1 MTEYQTFEEFG
12 LNDNIKKGIYKMGWE
27 KPSYIQSLAIPKI
40 IEKTDVILQAQS
52 GMGKTGAFTIGLLH
66 NLASTISESS
76 VQGIVVCNTRELAL
90 QIFNVISSLSEYLQ
104 INVLLYIGGTSKNI
118 RSNLIYPQNCTI
130 FVGTPGKLNDILMNK
145 LYKTQPLNIK
155 YLIIDEF
162 DETLKFNFQNDIIN
176 IIKSLSNTSQIVL
189 SSATRNLEVDEF
201 TQKFMNNPSII
212 ILKEEDV
219 SLDGIDQYYV
229 HLENKNQKFD
239 CIIDLFDQIRIA
251 QCIVF
256 CNTKKECNYLFNLF
270 KKKDNK
276 FSLDILHGD
285 MTQDE
290 RNNVLNLFRNNKI
303 RILLSTGIIS
313 RGIDINTISLVVNYD
328 LPYDSAEYIHRIGRT
343 GRYGKKG
350 LSINLITDSDKN
362 TLNSIEKM
370 YNIEIKEL
378 PEPSVLNE
386 MFS

>member
-1 MTEYQTFEEFG
+1 
-12 LNDNIKKGIYKMGWE
+12 
-27 KPSYIQSLAIPKI
+27 
-40 IEKTDVILQAQS
+40 
-52 GMGKTGAFTIGLLH
+52 
-66 NLASTISESS
+66 
-76 VQGIVVCNTRELAL
+76 
-90 QIFNVISSLSEYLQ
+90 
-104 INVLLYIGGTSKNI
+104 
-118 RSNLIYPQNCTI
+118 LIYPQNCTI

-176 IIKSLSNTSQIVL
+176 IIKNLSNTSQIVL

-229 HLENKNQKFD
+229 LLENKNQKFD

-350 LSINLITDSDKN
+350 LSINLITDNDKN
-362 TLNSIEKM
+362 TLKSIEKM